1 MQVHAARL
9 PLCAAGLAMIA
20 VAAVTGCAASSSSA
34 VRGVASAAP
43 PVTPATAVKLAAQ
56 VTGKVN
62 SFTATMSQRITVKPG
77 TTSSTGPAGNV
88 QLTMTLAEQ
97 LHPALLA
104 SATIGSYGLGGTSL
118 PGGITEVI
126 TPTALYMKW
135 SYLTKQLHL
144 TKPWLVVSLSSLS
157 KSSGINFSQLLNQA
171 TGNGPLTQSQV
182 LAGATSV
189 RQVGAGSIDGVPV
202 TEYTGTVPL
211 NKGLSFLSGSIKAQ
225 VQQLITAGGLTT
237 EHFTVWID
245 GMHLPRKLTVTAAGK
260 SMTETTD
267 MTITSIN
274 QPVSIAVPSA
284 SQTSTLPASDLG

>member
-34 VRGVASAAP
+34 ARGVASAAP

-62 SFTATMSQRITVKPG
+62 SFTATMSERITVKPG
-77 TTSSTGPAGNV
+77 TTSSTGLDGNV
-88 QLTMTLAEQ
+88 QLAMTLAEQ

-104 SATIGSYGLGGTSL
+104 SATLGSNSLGGTSL

-144 TKPWLVVSLSSLS
+144 TKPWLVVSLSSLG

-225 VQQLITAGGLTT
+225 VQQLITAGGLTA

-245 GMHLPRKLTVTAAGK
+245 GKHIPRKLTVTAAGK
-260 SMTETTD
+260 SMTETID

-274 QPVSIAVPSA
+274 QPVSIAVPPA
-284 SQTSTLPASDLG
+284 SQTSTLPAS